1 MNTKQNPTGVAAL
14 AATVLIWAAS
24 VAGVAIPQEVAA
36 AIVGLVAAAVSY
48 LTPRNV

>member
-1 MNTKQNPTGVAAL
+1 MNTANNPAGLSAL

-24 VAGVAIPQEVAA
+24 LAGLVIPQEIAA

-48 LTPRNV
+48 FTPRNA